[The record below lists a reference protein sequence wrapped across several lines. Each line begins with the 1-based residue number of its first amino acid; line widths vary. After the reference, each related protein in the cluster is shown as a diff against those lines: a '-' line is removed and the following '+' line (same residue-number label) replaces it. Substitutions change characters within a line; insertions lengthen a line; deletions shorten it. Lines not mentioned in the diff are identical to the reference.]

1 LVFRREEIMKQG
13 ERNFRFLAFVLAIFA
28 AMALVAGVSFG
39 QTIDG
44 DVVGT
49 IADATSAVVG
59 GADVTATNVA
69 TNVVAT
75 TKTDANGDY
84 HFAHLLAGT
93 YKISA
98 KMTGFKTITEQVE
111 VQLNKTT
118 TRNLTLTPGAT
129 SETIEVSG
137 TPPTIDTTTSQ
148 LQTTY
153 DNALLQV
160 LPSAMSGGS
169 VGGGVLNASLLE
181 AGVASTGGLGAGSGP
196 SVGGQRPREN
206 NFTIEGEDN
215 NAKSVTGPLVYIP
228 NDAVAN
234 FTVITNQFS
243 PEFGHSAGGQFNQVV
258 LDGTNTIHGMA
269 YEYFRN
275 RDLNAVDYSL
285 ANQGITTN
293 PRYDNNRFGGQV
305 GGPILKNKVF
315 YFVNFELNPLGQA
328 SSPSSPACAP
338 TAAGWAT
345 IAGLPLVNQNN
356 VAGFSK
362 YATAPSQASTTGSSC
377 LGNGNATVTVNDYST
392 PTPTPYQIPIGV
404 VPIAAPNFTN
414 GKFLTTSGDWDISD
428 KDQLH
433 LRYIYNHYGTLD
445 TGAEL
450 GAFFTPL
457 IVPYHLVT
465 AGEYHTFSPNIINE
479 FRIGYTRTSNSYTVP
494 NFAFPGLDAFPNL
507 QIDELD
513 QINVGP
519 DPSAP
524 QYATENTYQ
533 LQDNFSWNKGK
544 HSFKFGVD
552 LRRQIDPQKFIQRSR
567 GDYEYGAYT
576 TADGASGLDAF
587 VNDFRPTTA
596 QRSFGSVGY
605 SGDDKM
611 YGWYVNDIWKIT
623 RNLSLNLGLRYE
635 YLTVPAGWAQQT
647 LNAVAN
653 DPGLITFG
661 APTAPKKDFMPRIG
675 FAYSPGSS
683 GNTSIRGGFSMAYDV
698 LFDNIGTL
706 ERPPEIGST
715 TDCSGDKPES
725 FCGGTLTSSG
735 FLAGGGIPPQPSS
748 GITQL
753 SQAQARAATSAYL
766 PTNVQYPY
774 AESWNLGIQHVFGA
788 YTAEVR
794 YLGSRG
800 VHLDLQTRL
809 NAQSIV
815 TKTNSLPT
823 YLQAPSQAQLDALTV
838 TLDSP
843 NGLSPQSG
851 CATALPCVIPA
862 PYLNAGFTTFITAYE
877 PWGWS
882 TYHGLQT
889 QLQRKLTHGL
899 QFQAA
904 WTWSHEIDNSTADF
918 FSTVISPRRAQDFGN
933 YGAEKANGL
942 LDHAH
947 RITIEADYEAPWFAH
962 DSNWVKKNV
971 LGNFQFIPVYTWET
985 GQWGTVQSGDDANLN
1000 FDAAP
1005 DRAILNPAGRA
1016 GTGSGVSPLCS
1027 TGTNGMADCNNV
1039 ISTGIDN
1046 KSYTVAYLAT
1056 NPNAQY
1062 IQAGPGAYATSSR
1075 GNFKTPPINNF
1086 DMSAIKH
1093 FKFGERFGV
1102 QFIAQSFNVLN
1113 HPQFVTGSINDVLNF
1128 SNTSSRSYFLPGSP
1142 IFNNPKQNFP
1152 SNARTM
1158 QLALKFT
1165 F

>member
-1 LVFRREEIMKQG
+1 MKQDS
-13 ERNFRFLAFVLAIFA
+13 RNFKSLAFVLALLGLLALSA
-28 AMALVAGVSFG
+28 AIAFG
-39 QTIDG
+39 QAIDG
-44 DVVGT
+44 AVVGT
-49 IADATSAVVG
+49 LTDSQGAVVS
-59 GADVTATNVA
+59 GADVTATNIA
-69 TNVVAT
+69 TNVTAVS
-75 TKTDANGDY
+75 KTSASGEYQFD
-84 HFAHLLAGT
+84 HLLPGT
-93 YKISA
+93 YRISA
-98 KMTGFKTITEQVE
+98 KLTGFKSISEQVDVE
-111 VQLNKTT
+111 LNKTT
-118 TRNLTLTPGAT
+118 TRNLTLTPGST
-129 SETIEVSG
+129 TETIEVSG

-148 LQTTY
+148 LSTTY
-153 DNALLQV
+153 ENALLQD
-160 LPSAMSGGS
+160 LPTAMSGGS
-169 VGGGVLNASLLE
+169 QGGGVLNASLLE
-181 AGVASTGGLGAGSGP
+181 AGVGSTGGLGAGSGP
-196 SVGGQRPREN
+196 SVGGQRAREN

-215 NAKSVTGPLVYIP
+215 NDKGVTGPMVYIP
-228 NDAVAN
+228 NDAVSN

-243 PEFGHSAGGQFNQVV
+243 PEFGHSAGGQFNEVV
-258 LDGTNTIHGMA
+258 LGGTNTIHGMA

-275 RDLNAVDYSL
+275 RNLNAVDYSL

-305 GGPILKNKVF
+305 GGPLIKNKVF
-315 YFVNFELNPLGQA
+315 YFVNFELNPVGQA
-328 SSPSSPACAP
+328 TSPGSPACAP

-345 IAGLPLVNQNN
+345 IAGIPSVNQNN

-362 YATAPSQASTTGSSC
+362 FATAPAQASPTGSSC

-392 PTPTPYQIPIGV
+392 ATPTPFLIPIGV
-404 VPIAAPNFTN
+404 VPIVAPSFIN
-414 GKFLTTSGDWDISD
+414 GKFLTTSGDWTISD

-433 LRYIYNHYGTLD
+433 MRYIYNHFGQLD
-445 TGAEL
+445 TAAEL
-450 GAFFTPL
+450 AAFYTPL
-457 IVPYHLVT
+457 IIPFHLVT
-465 AGEYHTFSPNIINE
+465 VAEDHVFSPNVINE
-479 FRIGYTRTSNSYTVP
+479 VRVGYTRTSNDFTVP
-494 NFAFPGLDAFPNL
+494 GFKFPGLDAFPNL
-507 QIDELD
+507 QIDELGL
-513 QINVGP
+513 INVGP
-519 DPSAP
+519 DSSAP
-524 QYATENTYQ
+524 QYATQNTYQ

-544 HSFKFGVD
+544 HSFKFGLD
-552 LRRQIDPQKFIQRSR
+552 LRKQIDPQLFVQRSR

-576 TADGASGLDAF
+576 TSDGASGLDAF
-587 VNDFRPTTA
+587 VNDFRPTFA

-635 YLTVPAGWAQQT
+635 YLTIPAGWAQQT
-647 LNAVAN
+647 LNKVAD
-653 DPGLITFG
+653 DPGLITFN
-661 APTAPKKDFMPRIG
+661 APQAPKKDFMPRIG
-675 FAYSPGSS
+675 FAYSPGTS

-715 TDCSGDKPES
+715 TDCSGNKPES
-725 FCGGTLTSSG
+725 FCGGTLTSKG

-748 GITQL
+748 GITVMD
-753 SQAQARAATSAYL
+753 QATARALTSAQL
-766 PTNVQYPY
+766 PEHVQYPY

-800 VHLDLQTRL
+800 IHLDTQTRL
-809 NAQSIV
+809 NAVSIV

-823 YLQAPSQAQLDALTV
+823 YLQAPSQAQLDALTI
-838 TLDSP
+838 TLNNPTS
-843 NGLSPQSG
+843 GLSPQSG
-851 CATALPCVIPA
+851 CGLGPPCVIDT
-862 PYLNAGFTTFITAYE
+862 PYLNAGFTTFITSYQ

-918 FSTVISPRRAQDFGN
+918 FSTVISPRRPQDFRDLA
-933 YGAEKANGL
+933 AEKANGL

-947 RITIEADYEAPWFAH
+947 RITVQVAYQVPWFAH
-962 DSNWVKKNV
+962 DSNWVKKNL
-971 LGNFQFIPVYTWET
+971 LGNYQFIPVYTWET

-1000 FDAAP
+1000 FDSAP
-1005 DRAILNPAGRA
+1005 DRAILNPAGQK
-1016 GTGSGVSPLCS
+1016 GVGSDVTPLCN
-1027 TGTNGMADCNNV
+1027 TGTSGADCNAAH
-1039 ISTGIDN
+1039 G
-1046 KSYTVAYLAT
+1046 SYTVAYLAK

-1062 IQAGPGAYATSSR
+1062 ITAGPGAYATSSR
-1075 GNFKTPPINNF
+1075 GNLQTPPINNF
-1086 DMSAIKH
+1086 DISAVKR
-1093 FKFGERFGV
+1093 FNFGERFGF

-1113 HPQFVTGSINDVLNF
+1113 HPQFVTGSVNDILQF
-1128 SNTSSRSYFLPGSP
+1128 SNTGSRSYFIPNSS
-1142 IFNNPKQNFP
+1142 IFNNAKQNFP